1 MEDRQYGTE
10 SEQLEQVSLT
20 AWRPYSD
27 DYYCGG
33 DGPHVWLMHSSD
45 DELLSTQQTTQ
56 MFSYLG
62 TAMKG
67 PQPNLSMY
75 TPKWVSTT
83 EREQAVGEK
92 AY

>member
-1 MEDRQYGTE
+1 
-10 SEQLEQVSLT
+10 
-20 AWRPYSD
+20 
-27 DYYCGG
+27 
-33 DGPHVWLMHSSD
+33 MHSSD

-75 TPKWVSTT
+75 TPKWVSST
-83 EREQAVGEK
+83 EMEQALSET